1 MQQLG
6 IAPEKD
12 QAKVFFN
19 HLKID
24 ASEFSEVDQGA
35 VLSTFY
41 RLLESEDIGSP
52 PEQIKYNRQTYFSP
66 KDLLDMPVKFLVE
79 LVNVDLDHENFSF
92 YYAIPALLYRKDW
105 SKNFSKDEYIEGQQ
119 LFHTA
124 PFIFSLW
131 AVKLFNQLI
140 VTLQDNY
147 PVLYKGESD
156 DDSASADGR
165 KMYGLLK
172 ILANKDATKMEA
184 AERMEIW
191 RAFTWVEQEKI
202 DEINLKNAKSN

>member
-6 IAPEKD
+6 TTPEKK
-12 QAKVFFN
+12 QAKVFFDY
-19 HLKID
+19 LKID
-24 ASEFSEVDQGA
+24 ASKFSEIDQRA

-41 RLLESEDIGSP
+41 RLLEAEDIGNP
-52 PEQIKYNRQTYFSP
+52 PEQINYNRKTYYAP

-79 LVNVDLDHENFSF
+79 LVNVDLDHENFAL

-105 SKNFSKDEYIEGQQ
+105 SKDFNKDEYLEGQQ

-147 PVLYKGESD
+147 PVLYKGESE
-156 DDSASADGR
+156 DDSTSTDGR

-172 ILANKDATKMEA
+172 ILANRDATKMAA
-184 AERMEIW
+184 AEKMEIW

-202 DEINLKNAKSN
+202 DQINLKNAQSN